1 MLNVANIWLL
11 TLEKNCC
18 YNLLNAVVAV
28 VDVLDVVVV
37 VGAERG

>member
-1 MLNVANIWLL
+1 MANMRLL

-18 YNLLNAVVAV
+18 HKLLNAVVAV
-28 VDVLDVVVV
+28 VV